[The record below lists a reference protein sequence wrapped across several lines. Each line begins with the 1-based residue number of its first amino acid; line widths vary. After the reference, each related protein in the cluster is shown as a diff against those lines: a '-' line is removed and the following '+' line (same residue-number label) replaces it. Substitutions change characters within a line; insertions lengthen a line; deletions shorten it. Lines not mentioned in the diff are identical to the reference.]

1 MVSEVTIMKLRTITF
16 AIVLAGFAGMA
27 NVASAG
33 QPGPSKQS
41 ALTID
46 LLSRATGLT
55 VDEVKLALGP
65 STNYEYPVRYES
77 ANRRFRQAV
86 GRTMYERIMGEGEL
100 SARQV
105 QDLVAMA
112 RARQAKLAAGK

>member
-1 MVSEVTIMKLRTITF
+1 MKLRTITF

-33 QPGPSKQS
+33 QPGPSMQS

-112 RARQAKLAAGK
+112 RARQDKLAAGK